1 MFSFMPKKAKKPKR
15 QKTIHKLDCVF
26 SKFIRLRDCDKKW
39 IVTCPL
45 CGVKIPYEKAQ
56 NMHFISRWVLKYR
69 FDENNCY
76 AWCMRCNVI
85 LNGNYIEYT
94 IFMINKYGKEKVE
107 EMKNDKQ
114 PFELKTRELE
124 EKIEYYKKQNEELI
138 RAKHLHS

>member
-1 MFSFMPKKAKKPKR
+1 MPKKAKKPKR
-15 QKTIHKLDCVF
+15 QKLIKELDCVF
-26 SKFIRLRDCDKKW
+26 SKFIRLRDCDKKG

-45 CGVKIPYEKAQ
+45 CGAKIPYEKAQ

-94 IFMINKYGKEKVE
+94 LFMINKIWKEKVE
-107 EMKNDKQ
+107 EMKNDKR
-114 PFELKTRELE
+114 PYELKTRE
-124 EKIEYYKKQNEELI
+124 IEELI
-138 RAKHLHS
+138 NVYGEKVEEMKKQKHLY